1 MTAAELDELERL
13 LAKATPGP
21 WDAHDYAE
29 GGAGD
34 RRYQIQERAG
44 ARRYDKTGSVLGY
57 FEDEQVPTPEARANA
72 RLVAAMRS
80 ALPALIAKVRAAE
93 ELAGVVDD
101 YGGRCIP
108 EIGAAWD
115 AYRKAG
121 QP

>member
-13 LAKATPGP
+13 LAKA
-21 WDAHDYAE
+21 
-29 GGAGD
+29 
-34 RRYQIQERAG
+34 
-44 ARRYDKTGSVLGY
+44 
-57 FEDEQVPTPEARANA
+57 TPEARANA

-108 EIGAAWD
+108 EIGAAWY
-115 AYRKAG
+115 AYRKTG